1 MAKNTK
7 IKKEISKVGDKEEI
21 YNDEQTPLKRYEEL
35 RKMEF
40 IQVASTQTYIYI
52 VRLYSRIPLG

>member
-7 IKKEISKVGDKEEI
+7 ITKEISKVGDKEEI
-21 YNDEQTPLKRYEEL
+21 SNDEQTPLKGYEEQ

-40 IQVASTQTYIYI
+40 IQVAST
-52 VRLYSRIPLG
+52 